1 MDNLRFQLLK
11 RWLCDRFSVDSL
23 ELTPITGDAGFRC
36 YSRFSIENETFIAV
50 DAPGD
55 KSNNQGFLAIQA
67 AFLKKG
73 LSVPKILAKDLQQG
87 FFCLSDFGDQLFS
100 DTLTSSTMNHQYKRA
115 IDLLPLISSVQVD
128 DSYDLP
134 LYDRQFIITELEI
147 FVDWL
152 LAEHLAIQLN
162 HQDKQSLTRC
172 FDILVE
178 SAVQQPQVFMHR
190 DYHSRNIMMLADG
203 DLGII
208 DFQDA
213 VSGPITY
220 DIVSL
225 LRDCYIRWPDAEIKS
240 LFAYFCQLMTQC
252 HHSEKQPFKTYDLQA
267 FSELKWQQWFDLM
280 GLQRHIKAAGIF
292 ARLNYRDNKNGYLK
306 DIPLTLAYIRD
317 ISTLYPELS
326 FLHELVKDKV
336 LPALEKLRC

>member
-1 MDNLRFQLLK
+1 MVNLRFQLLK
-11 RWLCDRFSVDSL
+11 RWLCEQFAVDSI
-23 ELTPITGDAGFRC
+23 ELTPITGDAGFRS
-36 YSRFSIENETFIAV
+36 YSRFIIENKTFIAV

-73 LSVPKILAKDLQQG
+73 LLVPEILAKDLRQG
-87 FFCLSDFGDQLFS
+87 FFCLSDFGEQLFA
-100 DTLTSSTMNHQYKRA
+100 DTLTFTTMNNQYRKA
-115 IDLLPLISSVQVD
+115 IDLLPLISTIQVD
-128 DSYDLP
+128 SSYDLP
-134 LYDRQFIITELEI
+134 LYDRQFILTELEI

-152 LAEHLAIQLN
+152 LAEHLAIYLN
-162 HQDKQSLTRC
+162 LQDKQSLAQC
-172 FDILVE
+172 FNVLVE
-178 SAVQQPQVFMHR
+178 SALGQPQVFMHR
-190 DYHSRNIMMLADG
+190 DFHSRNIMMLADSN
-203 DLGII
+203 LGII

-213 VSGPITY
+213 VLGPITY

-240 LFAYFCQLMTQC
+240 LFTYFCQIMTQC
-252 HHSEKQPFKTYDLQA
+252 HHWEGKAFNVLDLKDI
-267 FSELKWQQWFDLM
+267 SELKWQQWFDLM

-317 ISTLYPELS
+317 ISALYPELS
-326 FLHELVKDKV
+326 YMHELVKNKV
-336 LPALEKLRC
+336 IPALDKIKS